1 MTEPTGNTIDDPVV
15 VFDQVSKSFGEGLR
29 KHRVLDRI
37 SFSIPRGLTTVIA
50 GGSGQGKS
58 VTLKLILGLLT
69 PDSGRVL
76 VDGINVPS
84 LSRRELRRLR
94 TRFGVLFQGAALFD
108 SLSVFENV
116 ALPLRE
122 RTRLDEA
129 AIREKVEDTLE
140 KLELAG
146 HGDKY
151 PAQLSGGMKKRV
163 GLARALQLEPEIVLF
178 DEPTTGLDP
187 VMTQEIYSLFSR
199 MQKRLGY
206 TAVIVSH
213 DIPGVF
219 DLADQIILLNK
230 GEVDVFRDRCEIV
243 HSQKPYIREF
253 AEMTMGALF
262 AHPDKENCADE
273 KHAS

>member
-1 MTEPTGNTIDDPVV
+1 MSIDVEKTTTATIIE
-15 VFDQVSKSFGEGLR
+15 FDQVEKSFGERSR
-29 KHRVLDRI
+29 KNLVLDRI
-37 SFSIPRGLTTVIA
+37 SFSVPRGRTTVIA

-58 VTLKLILGLLT
+58 VTLKLILGLMS

-76 VDGINVPS
+76 VDGADVPL

-94 TRFGVLFQGAALFD
+94 TKFGVLFQGSALFD
-108 SLSVFENV
+108 SLTVFENI

-122 RTRLDEA
+122 RTRLSENE
-129 AIREKVEDTLE
+129 IQTKVLSTLE
-140 KLELAG
+140 QLELSG
-146 HGDKY
+146 HESKY

-187 VMTQEIYSLFSR
+187 LMTKEIYQLFQR

-213 DIPGVF
+213 DIPAVF
-219 DLADQIILLNK
+219 ELADQIILLNK
-230 GEVDVFRDRCEIV
+230 GEVDIFYDASEIF
-243 HSQKPYIREF
+243 HSEKPHIREF
-253 AEMTMGALF
+253 AEMTMGTAMVC
-262 AHPDKENCADE
+262 PEKE
-273 KHAS
+273 K